1 MTKHISR
8 DWKCKFNSTT
18 CKSDQ
23 KLNYAT
29 CQCECR
35 NYWKCIKHYSW
46 NLSTCMYENS
56 KYLEGIAETSVIT
69 CDGNISAMDVVSPK
83 ITNTIAINMSINS
96 NDKKVKYC
104 YILQTVLSVIICW

>member
-1 MTKHISR
+1 
-8 DWKCKFNSTT
+8 
-18 CKSDQ
+18 
-23 KLNYAT
+23 
-29 CQCECR
+29 
-35 NYWKCIKHYSW
+35 
-46 NLSTCMYENS
+46 MYENS

-104 YILQTVLSVIICW
+104 YILQTVLSVIIC